1 MSLFLWGLTPPQVAC
16 DVTVVLWPPVPF
28 DMGTH
33 MKTTLDLSG
42 PLLEEAKA
50 VAARER
56 TTLRAL
62 VEEGLRAVLSRK
74 RSSKVFRLRDGSF
87 KGGRGLHPDFAARG
101 WAKLREAAYD
111 DGRGGE

>member
-1 MSLFLWGLTPPQVAC
+1 MRPVVEDATVAGKTSSCLW
-16 DVTVVLWPPVPF
+16 VPSSA

-33 MKTTLDLSG
+33 MKTTLDVST

-62 VEEGLRAVLSRK
+62 VEEGLRAVLARK
-74 RSSKVFRLRDGSF
+74 RSSRRFRLRDASF
-87 KGGRGLHPDFAARG
+87 KGGRGLHPDFATRG
-101 WAKLREAAYD
+101 GWSRLREAAYD
-111 DGRGGE
+111 EGRGGE

>member
-1 MSLFLWGLTPPQVAC
+1 MV
-16 DVTVVLWPPVPF
+16 
-28 DMGTH
+28 TH
-33 MKTTLDLSG
+33 MKTTLDLSR

-62 VEEGLRAVLSRK
+62 VEEGLRAVLARK
-74 RSSKVFRLRDGSF
+74 RSSRPYRLRDASF

-101 WAKLREAAYD
+101 GWAKLREAAYD
-111 DGRGGE
+111 EGRGGE

>member
-1 MSLFLWGLTPPQVAC
+1 VVGKTSAGLW
-16 DVTVVLWPPVPF
+16 VTIF
-28 DMGTH
+28 TDMGTH
-33 MKTTLDLSG
+33 MKTTLDVST

-62 VEEGLRAVLSRK
+62 VEEGLRAVLARK
-74 RSSKVFRLRDGSF
+74 RSSRQFRLRDASF

-101 WAKLREAAYD
+101 GWSRLREAAYD
-111 DGRGGE
+111 EGRGGE